1 MAEGKPRLH
10 RRGEQRVHRRGRVAA
25 AVRLRVLA
33 VQNGQRTV
41 RPHGDRDPRG
51 RVGAE
56 QRIAV
61 SFQAVFL

>member
-10 RRGEQRVHRRGRVAA
+10 RRGEQRVHRRGRVA
-25 AVRLRVLA
+25 VIRLRVLA

-41 RPHGDRDPRG
+41 RLYGDRDPRG